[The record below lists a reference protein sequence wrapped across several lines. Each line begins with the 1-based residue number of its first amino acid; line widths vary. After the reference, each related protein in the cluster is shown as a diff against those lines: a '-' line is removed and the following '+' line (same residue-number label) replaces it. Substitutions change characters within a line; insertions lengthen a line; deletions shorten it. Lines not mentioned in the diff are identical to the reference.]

1 MGRTEEATTDWTPLE
16 KQSSPVK
23 VFSPGKSSPV
33 RLRLVP
39 KKSFRSTR
47 YIKFKFLQYSLY
59 QIFRH
64 IHETLNVFK
73 KITKYIV

>member
-39 KKSFRSTR
+39 KKVCAVLVIS
-47 YIKFKFLQYSLY
+47 KFWT
-59 QIFRH
+59 H
-64 IHETLNVFK
+64 A
-73 KITKYIV
+73 